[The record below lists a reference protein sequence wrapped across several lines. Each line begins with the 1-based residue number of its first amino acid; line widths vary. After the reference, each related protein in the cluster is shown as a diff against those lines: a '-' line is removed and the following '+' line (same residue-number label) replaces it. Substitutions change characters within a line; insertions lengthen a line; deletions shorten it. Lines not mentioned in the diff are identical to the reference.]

1 MVGPPWASVQVK
13 VTTAPAGSYLASVML
28 QARFPGRRSLCL
40 WVLAMSAASLRLE
53 LLLT

>member
-1 MVGPPWASVQVK
+1 MVGASLGVGQVK
-13 VTTAPAGSYLASVML
+13 VTTAPAGWILASVML